1 MAAQDGREVQ
11 EVAPSREVHEVDA
24 RGEICPYPLV
34 MTQRA
39 MKSLKGGERLCVKVD
54 YAKSSEDIPRWAEE
68 MGHTVLAICKT
79 GEVEWEISIEKKDER
94 ATTGE

>member
-1 MAAQDGREVQ
+1 MAARDGRDVQ
-11 EVAPSREVHEVDA
+11 EVALPREVYEVDA

-39 MKSLKGGERLCVKVD
+39 MKTLKGGEQLRVKVD
-54 YAKSSEDIPRWAEE
+54 YVKSSEDIPRWAEE
-68 MGHTVLAICKT
+68 MGHKVLAIRKT

-94 ATTGE
+94 TTTGE